1 MSETGG
7 DRTRPRPRLLWVED
21 DPVIGEATEL
31 NLQRYDYDVTR
42 CTDGLQAWQA
52 FQTALST
59 DDGTD
64 TGPDT
69 ATQDGPDTESS
80 GDGHPRPDR
89 PFDIVLSDV
98 MLPGLDGISLCRRV
112 REVADTAFLL
122 VSARTDSVDIVS
134 GLEAGA
140 DDYLTKPFD
149 VQVLLARL
157 HSVGRRAQLAGRRSG
172 AGPDATGHTSEPAT
186 ADAELEH
193 YGDLTLDR
201 RAVELRRGDEVLNLT
216 PTEMRLFLE
225 LADEPGVVLSRT
237 TLLTRVWDYPEWA
250 EDTHLVNV
258 HVQRL
263 RAKIGNDR
271 IETVR
276 GFGYKLRR

>member
-1 MSETGG
+1 MVFIDGMQQRSGDETHVSENG
-7 DRTRPRPRLLWVED
+7 DKPRLLWVED
-21 DPVIGEATEL
+21 DPVIGEATQL
-31 NLQRYDYDVTR
+31 NLERYDYDVTW

-52 FQTALST
+52 F
-59 DDGTD
+59 DGARD
-64 TGPDT
+64 SE
-69 ATQDGPDTESS
+69 A
-80 GDGHPRPDR
+80 R
-89 PFDIVLSDV
+89 FDVVLSDI

-112 REVADTAFLL
+112 RDQTDTAFLL

-157 HSVGRRAQLAGRRSG
+157 HSVARRSELGSVRRPTDELTASG
-172 AGPDATGHTSEPAT
+172 ASETSGSSPEV
-186 ADAELEH
+186 EQF
-193 YGDLTLDR
+193 GDLSLDR
-201 RAVELRRGDEVLNLT
+201 RAVELRRNGRPVSLT

-225 LADEPGVVLSRT
+225 LADEPGVVLSRAS
-237 TLLTRVWDYPEWA
+237 LLTRVWDYPEWA

>member
-1 MSETGG
+1 MVFIDGTSQRSGSETQLSQNQASENGG
-7 DRTRPRPRLLWVED
+7 GNPRLLWVED
-21 DPVIGEATEL
+21 DPVIGEATQL
-31 NLQRYDYDVTR
+31 NLERYDYDVTW

-52 FQTALST
+52 F
-59 DDGTD
+59 DGAR
-64 TGPDT
+64 GSE
-69 ATQDGPDTESS
+69 A
-80 GDGHPRPDR
+80 
-89 PFDIVLSDV
+89 PFDVVLSDI

-112 REVADTAFLL
+112 RGQSDTAFLL

-157 HSVGRRAQLAGRRSG
+157 HSVARRSELGSVRRPTDQLTASGTTSGTTGGTTG
-172 AGPDATGHTSEPAT
+172 AAGSSPEV
-186 ADAELEH
+186 EQF
-193 YGDLTLDR
+193 GDLSLDR
-201 RAVELRRGDEVLNLT
+201 RAVELRRNGRPLSLT

-225 LADEPGVVLSRT
+225 LADEPGVVLSRAS
-237 TLLTRVWDYPEWA
+237 LLTRVWDYPEWA

>member
-1 MSETGG
+1 MVEAAPGG
-7 DRTRPRPRLLWVED
+7 GGPRLLWVED
-21 DPVIGEATEL
+21 DPVIGESIQL
-31 NLQRYDYDVTR
+31 NLERYEYDVTWCR
-42 CTDGLQAWQA
+42 DGLQAWQTFSA
-52 FQTALST
+52 DS
-59 DDGTD
+59 
-64 TGPDT
+64 P
-69 ATQDGPDTESS
+69 PV
-80 GDGHPRPDR
+80 
-89 PFDIVLSDV
+89 FDVVLSDI

-112 REVADTAFLL
+112 REVTDTAFLL
-122 VSARTDSVDIVS
+122 VSARTDSVDIVA

-157 HSVGRRAQLAGRRSG
+157 HSVARRSDLSVRRPTGQTAGR
-172 AGPDATGHTSEPAT
+172 PDQQHQTPEPDSAVS
-186 ADAELEH
+186 AELERF
-193 YGDLTLDR
+193 GDLSLDR
-201 RAVELRRGDEVLNLT
+201 RAVELRRDGTLLSLT

-225 LADEPGVVLSRT
+225 LADEPGVVLSRS